1 MQKKLREAV
10 SEDEKNEIEKKMG
23 DLRTALGPL
32 RGTDPNL
39 QREANALS
47 DAIENGASGRVVW
60 ARFRQGY
67 FVPPEL
73 YASAIQRV
81 DRALQVRIQELILKD
96 AILDQDQPVP
106 EQYRRR
112 VEEYLRTLSED
123 LR

>member
-1 MQKKLREAV
+1 MKK
-10 SEDEKNEIEKKMG
+10 KKSS
-23 DLRTALGPL
+23 RRWASCERALAPF

-47 DAIENGASGRVVW
+47 AAIEGGPSGRAFGLRP
-60 ARFRQGY
+60 ARDTTVRRSSMLST
-67 FVPPEL
+67 V
-73 YASAIQRV
+73 QRV
-81 DRALQVRIQELILKD
+81 ARALQVPIQELILKD

-106 EQYRRR
+106 EQYRRQ